1 MLYFVQI
8 FLMIR
13 NLLIIFLLSMPFIAS
28 AQDAERIQLN
38 YSDEL
43 IGKEKDGRK
52 FNLLKGNVRLSQKDT
67 QMFAD
72 SVYLYRDDNSM
83 EAFGRV
89 RIFDGD
95 SVQIFG
101 DYLRYNGN
109 TGVAILRDNV
119 EFTDRLIRL
128 YTDNLD
134 YYRGSSQA
142 KYTEGGRLVD
152 SVNVLT
158 SETGFYRTRRKQL
171 DFFGE
176 VKLVN
181 KEYTLTSDTLYYNTL
196 TKFAETIGYTRIVDK
211 EQQIIIA
218 EEGSTFQTDQ
228 RVSQFAG
235 SFIET
240 ADYDL
245 KGDVMA
251 ADDIYKIYRAA
262 RNVELIAR
270 EDSLKITGKFG
281 DYYKGEGITKV
292 YGDAIMR
299 KFNPND
305 TLYVR
310 ADTLLSREYEDSTQN
325 KIIAYNHVLI
335 YSEEYTGKADS
346 LHYSARDSSLYLLVN
361 PYVWSKN
368 TQLNADQI
376 QLTFDEGE
384 IHKALLNNNA
394 FVIQTDT
401 AGNFNQVKG
410 REITAWFEDGEI
422 AEVWVDGN
430 AESIVFALE
439 NMQMIGMNKIEASN
453 IKVFFEEGDLSGM
466 TFLNKPKGT
475 FIPPHELEEPETRL
489 TGFEWLIDEMPVLAQ
504 VLEEAPYDSLIL
516 ELDPKTYPLLD
527 EVRLE
532 FEAKRM
538 VQDSLNRATQ
548 VKKKEEEE
556 NKESREEKEEVSEK
570 EEEVAGRE
578 TSEVEEATSEENVEK
593 TGEEGKEEE
602 EKEAEEKEKEAE
614 KESGEKKEEEKEGE
628 EEKEEQEKKV
638 KKKKKKED
646 FTAISLI

>member
-1 MLYFVQI
+1 M
-8 FLMIR
+8 
-13 NLLIIFLLSMPFIAS
+13 AS
-28 AQDAERIQLN
+28 LAEAQDAERIQLD

-67 QMFAD
+67 RMFAD
-72 SVYLYRDDNSM
+72 SVYLYRDNNSM

-128 YTDNLD
+128 YTNNLD

-142 KYTEGGRLVD
+142 KYAEGGRLVD

-211 EQQIIIA
+211 EDQIIIA

-245 KGDVMA
+245 RGDVMA
-251 ADDIYKIYRAA
+251 ADDIYKVYRAA

-270 EDSLKITGKFG
+270 EDSVKITGKFG
-281 DYYKGEGITKV
+281 DYYKGDGITKV

-325 KIIAYNHVLI
+325 KIIGYNHVLI
-335 YSEEYTGKADS
+335 YSKEYTGKADS

-361 PYVWSKN
+361 PYVWSNN
-368 TQLNADQI
+368 TQLKADRI
-376 QLTFDEGE
+376 QLTFENGQ
-384 IHKALLNNNA
+384 IHKAVLSNDA
-394 FVIQTDT
+394 FVIQSDT

-410 REITAWFEDGEI
+410 REITAFFEEEEI
-422 AEVWVDGN
+422 SEILVDGN

-439 NMQMIGMNKIEASN
+439 NLQTIGMNKIEASN

-466 TFLNKPKGT
+466 TFLNKPKGS

-489 TGFEWLIDEMPVLAQ
+489 PGFEWLIEEKPLLAQ
-504 VLEEAPYDSLIL
+504 VLEESPYDSLL
-516 ELDPKTYPLLD
+516 LQLDPKTYPLL
-527 EVRLE
+527 EEIRLE
-532 FEAKRM
+532 LETRKM
-538 VQDSLNRATQ
+538 VQDSISKAAAIKKEEKEKEITTTEEGKEEVSDLEKAGGEKEAEGTENVEGKKEGTVKKEEEESAGKKETKEGAEAEKSETKEKK
-548 VKKKEEEE
+548 KKKEEE
-556 NKESREEKEEVSEK
+556 
-570 EEEVAGRE
+570 
-578 TSEVEEATSEENVEK
+578 
-593 TGEEGKEEE
+593 TG
-602 EKEAEEKEKEAE
+602 
-614 KESGEKKEEEKEGE
+614 
-628 EEKEEQEKKV
+628 
-638 KKKKKKED
+638 
-646 FTAISLI
+646 AILLI

>member
-1 MLYFVQI
+1 MA
-8 FLMIR
+8 
-13 NLLIIFLLSMPFIAS
+13 SMAS
-28 AQDAERIQLN
+28 AQDAERIQLD

-52 FNLLKGNVRLSQKDT
+52 FNLLKGNVRLSQKNT

-95 SVQIFG
+95 SIQIFG

-109 TGVAILRDNV
+109 TGVSILRDNV

-134 YYRGSSQA
+134 YYRGSYQA
-142 KYTEGGRLVD
+142 KYAEGGRLVD

-211 EQQIIIA
+211 EGQIIIA

-346 LHYSARDSSLYLLVN
+346 LHYSAKDSSLYLLVN

-384 IHKALLNNNA
+384 IHKALLSNNA

-439 NMQMIGMNKIEASN
+439 DLQTIGMNKIEASN

-489 TGFEWLIDEMPVLAQ
+489 TDFEWLIDDKPLLTQ
-504 VLEEAPYDSLIL
+504 VLEESPYDSLL
-516 ELDPKTYPLLD
+516 MQLDPKTFPLLD

-532 FEAKRM
+532 FETRRV
-538 VQDSLNRATQ
+538 VQDSINKIEAL
-548 VKKKEEEE
+548 KKKEEEE
-556 NKESREEKEEVSEK
+556 TKKLEEVNEEKEVGEK
-570 EEEVAGRE
+570 EV
-578 TSEVEEATSEENVEK
+578 
-593 TGEEGKEEE
+593 GEKEEE
-602 EKEAEEKEKEAE
+602 EKEKKLETSETIEGEEKTESEAAVKEKEN
-614 KESGEKKEEEKEGE
+614 KEEGTKETGEKEGE
-628 EEKEEQEKKV
+628 KKNEETGKEESKKSNRKV
-638 KKKKKKED
+638 KKKKKEED
-646 FTAISLI
+646 SLAISLI

>member
-1 MLYFVQI
+1 M
-8 FLMIR
+8 
-13 NLLIIFLLSMPFIAS
+13 AS
-28 AQDAERIQLN
+28 AQDAERIQLD

-52 FNLLKGNVRLSQKDT
+52 FNLLKGNVRLSQKNT

-95 SVQIFG
+95 SIQIFG

-109 TGVAILRDNV
+109 TGVSILRDNV

-134 YYRGSSQA
+134 YYRGSYQA
-142 KYTEGGRLVD
+142 KYAEGGRLVD

-211 EQQIIIA
+211 EGQIIIA

-346 LHYSARDSSLYLLVN
+346 LHYSAKDSSLYLLVN

-384 IHKALLNNNA
+384 IHKALLSNNA

-439 NMQMIGMNKIEASN
+439 DLQTIGMNKIEASN

-489 TGFEWLIDEMPVLAQ
+489 TDFEWLIDDKPLLTQ
-504 VLEEAPYDSLIL
+504 VLEESPYDSLL
-516 ELDPKTYPLLD
+516 MQLDPKTFPLLD

-532 FEAKRM
+532 FETRRV
-538 VQDSLNRATQ
+538 VQDSINKIEAL
-548 VKKKEEEE
+548 KKKEEEE
-556 NKESREEKEEVSEK
+556 TKKLEEVNEEKEVGEK
-570 EEEVAGRE
+570 EV
-578 TSEVEEATSEENVEK
+578 
-593 TGEEGKEEE
+593 GEKEEE
-602 EKEAEEKEKEAE
+602 EKEKKLETSETIEGEEKTESEAAVKEKEN
-614 KESGEKKEEEKEGE
+614 KEEGTKETGEKEGE
-628 EEKEEQEKKV
+628 KKNEETGKEESKKSNRKV
-638 KKKKKKED
+638 KKKKKEED
-646 FTAISLI
+646 SLAISLI

>member
-1 MLYFVQI
+1 MA
-8 FLMIR
+8 
-13 NLLIIFLLSMPFIAS
+13 SMAS
-28 AQDAERIQLN
+28 AQDAERIQLD

-52 FNLLKGNVRLSQKDT
+52 FNLLKGNVRLSQKNT

-95 SVQIFG
+95 SIQIFG

-109 TGVAILRDNV
+109 TGVSILRDNV

-134 YYRGSSQA
+134 YYRGSYQA
-142 KYTEGGRLVD
+142 KYAEGGRLVD

-211 EQQIIIA
+211 EGQIIIA

-292 YGDAIMR
+292 YGDAIMH

-346 LHYSARDSSLYLLVN
+346 LHYSAKDSSLYLLVN

-384 IHKALLNNNA
+384 IHKALLSNNA

-439 NMQMIGMNKIEASN
+439 DLQTIGMNKIEASN

-489 TGFEWLIDEMPVLAQ
+489 TDFEWLIDDKPLLTQ
-504 VLEEAPYDSLIL
+504 VLEESPYDSLL
-516 ELDPKTYPLLD
+516 MQLDPKTFPLLD

-532 FEAKRM
+532 FETRRV
-538 VQDSLNRATQ
+538 VQDSINKIEAL
-548 VKKKEEEE
+548 KKKEEEE
-556 NKESREEKEEVSEK
+556 TKKLEEVNEEKEVGEK
-570 EEEVAGRE
+570 EV
-578 TSEVEEATSEENVEK
+578 
-593 TGEEGKEEE
+593 GEKEEE
-602 EKEAEEKEKEAE
+602 EKEKKLETSETIEGEEKTESEAAVKEKEN
-614 KESGEKKEEEKEGE
+614 KEEGTKETGEKEGE
-628 EEKEEQEKKV
+628 KKNEETGKEESKKSNRKV
-638 KKKKKKED
+638 KKKKKEED
-646 FTAISLI
+646 SLAISLI

>member
-1 MLYFVQI
+1 M
-8 FLMIR
+8 
-13 NLLIIFLLSMPFIAS
+13 AS
-28 AQDAERIQLN
+28 AQDAERIQLD

-52 FNLLKGNVRLSQKDT
+52 FNLLKGNVRLSQKNT

-95 SVQIFG
+95 SIQIFG

-109 TGVAILRDNV
+109 TGVSILRDNV

-134 YYRGSSQA
+134 YYRGSYQA
-142 KYTEGGRLVD
+142 KYAEGGRLVD

-211 EQQIIIA
+211 EGQIIIA

-292 YGDAIMR
+292 YGDAIMH

-346 LHYSARDSSLYLLVN
+346 LHYSAKDSSLYLLVN

-384 IHKALLNNNA
+384 IHKALLSNNA

-439 NMQMIGMNKIEASN
+439 DLQTIGMNKIEASN

-489 TGFEWLIDEMPVLAQ
+489 TDFEWLIDDKPLLTQ
-504 VLEEAPYDSLIL
+504 VLEESPYDSLL
-516 ELDPKTYPLLD
+516 MQLDPKTFPLLD

-532 FEAKRM
+532 FETRRV
-538 VQDSLNRATQ
+538 VQDSINKIEAL
-548 VKKKEEEE
+548 KKKEEEE
-556 NKESREEKEEVSEK
+556 TKKLEEVNEEKEVGEK
-570 EEEVAGRE
+570 EV
-578 TSEVEEATSEENVEK
+578 
-593 TGEEGKEEE
+593 GEKEEE
-602 EKEAEEKEKEAE
+602 EKEKKLETSETIEGEEKTESEAAVKEKEN
-614 KESGEKKEEEKEGE
+614 KEEGTKETGEKEGE
-628 EEKEEQEKKV
+628 KKNEETGKEESKKSNRKV
-638 KKKKKKED
+638 KKKKKEED
-646 FTAISLI
+646 SLAISLI